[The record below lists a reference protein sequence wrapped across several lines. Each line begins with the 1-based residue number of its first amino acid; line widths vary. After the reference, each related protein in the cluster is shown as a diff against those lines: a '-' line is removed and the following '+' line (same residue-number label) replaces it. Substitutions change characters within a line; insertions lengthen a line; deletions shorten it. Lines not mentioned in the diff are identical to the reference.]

1 MTPVTSPVRQHLLI
15 IVDADR
21 ADLLPRL
28 QAQFADALVI
38 LDRRGGDRRQTS
50 RPVPVE
56 RREGGDRRQPST
68 WSEELCR
75 MDGYRIVCRVRDNP
89 AQLGPD
95 VTVTDHQQVLPKS

>member
-1 MTPVTSPVRQHLLI
+1 MLGMSTSVRQDLLI

-38 LDRRGGDRRQTS
+38 LDRRRGDRRQADQ
-50 RPVPVE
+50 PVPVE
-56 RREGGDRRQPST
+56 RREGGDRRQPVT

-75 MDGYRIVCRVRDNP
+75 MEGYRIVCRMRDNL
-89 AQLGPD
+89 AQTRPD
-95 VTVTDHQQVLPKS
+95 GS